1 MSARDRAA
9 ELAAMPKDGPRTWPV
24 YWLLVLVTAFVAVW
38 PAPVAYA
45 LFRPLGLLVA
55 WATRWRDRSRARRR
69 RGVQRNMRLAFG
81 DALDD
86 RGRRALVHAYGRHLA
101 WLVLEVLRMRRL
113 TPRRAAR
120 MVDARAL
127 DTVRALLAEG
137 KGVIVASGHFG
148 NWELLSYAAGLM
160 GFEQVVLARPL
171 PEPGLERWI
180 REHRG
185 RSGHKVLSKFGGMW
199 PLKKTLDRGGVVGLN
214 VDENARDGLFVPFCG
229 VLAGTNAT
237 VAHLQRVSGAPI
249 VVLTCNRLAPDR
261 FKVSC
266 WAVIRP
272 RPGGDKAAE
281 AARVMTEVTRAF
293 EAALRAYPEQWL
305 WSLRRWET
313 RPEGEVEGPDGLPP
327 RVHAP
332 AGVAP
337 CP

>member
-1 MSARDRAA
+1 MTTRDKAA
-9 ELAAMPKDGPRTWPV
+9 ALAAMPKDGPRTWPL
-24 YWLLVLVTAFVAVW
+24 YWLMTAITAFVAVW
-38 PAPVAYA
+38 PAPLAYA
-45 LFRPLGLLVA
+45 MFRPLGLLVA
-55 WATRWRDRSRARRR
+55 WMTRWRDPSRARRR

-101 WLVLEVLRMRRL
+101 WTTLEVLRMRRL

-120 MVDARAL
+120 MIDARGL
-127 DTVRALLAEG
+127 EPVRALLAEG
-137 KGVIVASGHFG
+137 KGVIVASGHMG
-148 NWELLSYAAGLM
+148 NWEVLSYAAGLL
-160 GFEQVVLARPL
+160 GFEQVVLARPF

-185 RSGHKVLSKFGGMW
+185 RSGHKVLSKFGGVW

-237 VAHLQRVSGAPI
+237 AAHLQRFSGAPI
-249 VVLTCNRLAPDR
+249 VVLTCQRLAPER
-261 FKVSC
+261 FRVHC

-272 RPGGDKAAE
+272 DRTADKE
-281 AARVMTEVTRAF
+281 TEVARVMTEIARGF
-293 EAALRAYPEQWL
+293 EAALKAFPEQWL

-327 RVHAP
+327 RIAAP
-332 AGVAP
+332 SALRSAS
-337 CP
+337 